1 MKEHYLTSEAERAY
15 RKRYYQKNRERI
27 LAAAKEKRS
36 DPDFKKR
43 RSEYDKQY
51 WADHREELAL
61 KAKKR
66 RLQGALECGKI
77 QLNMTACQ

>member
-27 LAAAKEKRS
+27 LAREKIRRA
-36 DPDFKKR
+36 DPEVRER
-43 RSEYDKQY
+43 RKAYLKIYSIEHK
-51 WADHREELAL
+51 EELAL

-77 QLNMTACQ
+77 QSNMTACQ

>member
-27 LAAAKEKRS
+27 LATAKEKRL

-43 RSEYDKQY
+43 RSEYGKQY

-77 QLNMTACQ
+77 QSNMTVCQ